1 MTSKTQDAAVER
13 IKAAAAESAKVRPS
27 HVNQLHDRAEI
38 AELKAELNRLRRL
51 AEVRIA
57 GLLEERDAAIEH
69 NATLRRRLAAEEE
82 RRRELET
89 LIDGARGVL
98 FQAAKRAQQTVEK

>member
-1 MTSKTQDAAVER
+1 MTSKTGGAGLE
-13 IKAAAAESAKVRPS
+13 
-27 HVNQLHDRAEI
+27 
-38 AELKAELNRLRRL
+38 AELNRLRRQLETAEYAADSAARL

-69 NATLRRRLAAEEE
+69 NATLRRRIVAEEE